1 MRLQYIKKS
10 AQFHYPLSQIV
21 SFCLHRYFLLIFQG
35 FLARF
40 NLGTVFE
47 ITQKVSF
54 QILPRRQR
62 WRSVISSCLLCGSED
77 VPIHHWRTLFLARYL
92 SRFWR
97 PSRLMYRIQFLERCG
112 NRLLLFLTLPFTHLP
127 SAWTTTITSLKFRS
141 CSNGQSGKLI
151 NLLQTKLLCV

>member
-1 MRLQYIKKS
+1 MRLQYIKKVHS
-10 AQFHYPLSQIV
+10 FITHIHKSYP
-21 SFCLHRYFLLIFQG
+21 FCLHRYFLRIFQG

-97 PSRLMYRIQFLERCG
+97 PSRPLYRIQFLERCG

-127 SAWTTTITSLKFRS
+127 SAGTTTITSLKFRS